1 MTDWAEEKAAE
12 LFEFAMSRV
21 AITKCGAGL
30 SLDVEEHIAAALREA
45 DKRAREEC
53 AAQLF
58 ALASMIE
65 QQGGDARNLARQW
78 YIAAYAIDREPG
90 DEAGKDLAAYRAE
103 KAAGLARLRAAIN
116 APILAAIKEASAI
129 CKKGMEQ

>member
-1 MTDWAEEKAAE
+1 MADWAEEKAREIVDGCTERRKMTLPSGREADVV
-12 LFEFAMSRV
+12 V
-21 AITKCGAGL
+21 AIHPTADK
-30 SLDVEEHIAAALREA
+30 IAAALREA

-58 ALASMIE
+58 AMASMIE
-65 QQGGDARNLARQW
+65 EQGGDARNLARQW

-103 KAAGLARLRAAIN
+103 KAAGLARIWTAIN
-116 APILAAIKEASAI
+116 APILAAIKEA
-129 CKKGMEQ
+129 QHD